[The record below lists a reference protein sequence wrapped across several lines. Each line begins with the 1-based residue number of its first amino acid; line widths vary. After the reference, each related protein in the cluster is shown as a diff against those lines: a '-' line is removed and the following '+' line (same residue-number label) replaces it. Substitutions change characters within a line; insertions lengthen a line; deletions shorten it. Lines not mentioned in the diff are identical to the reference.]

1 MNFIKY
7 FTKYNIRLVLSKLGK
22 IRLMKH
28 LKGRKKR
35 YFSLAIIAMFSTLHK
50 LCRIDS
56 NHQYHKSAFKIE
68 ENKTSPPL

>member
-1 MNFIKY
+1 
-7 FTKYNIRLVLSKLGK
+7 
-22 IRLMKH
+22 MKH

-56 NHQYHKSAFKIE
+56 SHQYHKYAFTIE
-68 ENKTSPPL
+68 ERKTSPPYPLPYGVRR